1 MTGKLAVLDRRR
13 TTLMCLGSGE
23 LSRQTNTGEW
33 LICHYQHGLLK
44 KLGIESKF
52 EPIRGGTDGATLS
65 FNGIV
70 CPNLG
75 TGCGNYHGPY
85 EFADLDDMET
95 MVEVILT
102 MFSLV

>member
-44 KLGIESKF
+44 KLGIECRPIQYQLVVAT
-52 EPIRGGTDGATLS
+52 EPCCS
-65 FNGIV
+65 S
-70 CPNLG
+70 C
-75 TGCGNYHGPY
+75 
-85 EFADLDDMET
+85 
-95 MVEVILT
+95 
-102 MFSLV
+102 LVP